1 MRNKWSFVVGEQ
13 IDASKSR
20 GLSIGSSEIASVL
33 GVSPYRSPF
42 QLWDE
47 KTNGSTFTGNKYT
60 KAGTFLEPAVVRFF
74 EDATGADIVPG
85 FVDDI
90 RFTHPR
96 VKIATATPDRLYTR
110 LREGRLIRGIVE
122 CKTTQINITDENE
135 VPPSWFCQA
144 QYQAEI
150 FNAYQTAHG
159 GEMCEEITIA
169 WLVRGLEFRYA
180 HFEVDMEFGRHL
192 IERAAEFWENFVET
206 GKAPDYETAEDVL
219 TAYPKHTDGATV
231 EATDETVQAYE
242 QLVGIEAQIKALEE
256 EADIIKDNFKKIMK
270 DAEAVTY
277 FGSVLATWKATKP
290 TRRLDTKRLKAEA
303 PQVYEQ
309 FLGEPK
315 SSRRFLIKT

>member
-13 IDASKSR
+13 IDASESR

-47 KTNGSTFTGNKYT
+47 KTNGSSFTGNKYT

-74 EDATGADIVPG
+74 EDATGADIVP
-85 FVDDI
+85 VINDI
-90 RFTHPR
+90 RFTHPA

-110 LREGRLIRGIVE
+110 LREGELIRGIVE

-135 VPPSWFCQA
+135 VPPAWFCQA
-144 QYQAEI
+144 QYQAEV

-159 GEMCEEITIA
+159 GELCEEITIA

-180 HFEVDMEFGRHL
+180 HFEVDHEFGAHL
-192 IERAAEFWENFVET
+192 IERALQFWEDFVET

-219 TAYPKHTDGATV
+219 IAFPKHTDGATV

-242 QLVGIEAQIKALEE
+242 QLVGIEAQIKALQE
-256 EADIIKDNFKKIMK
+256 EADVIKHNFKKIMK

-277 FGSVLATWKATKP
+277 FGTVLATWKATKP
-290 TRRLDTKRLKAEA
+290 MRRLDTKRLKAEA
-303 PQVYEQ
+303 PEVYEQ
-309 FLGEPK
+309 FLGEAK
-315 SSRRFLIKT
+315 SYRRFLIKT